1 MKNWHWP
8 WLTLASMAAAASTWA
23 ADTLPAP
30 AATPRAVAPGV
41 WMIPGGMRPDRQ
53 PDGNSVVFDA
63 PAGLIVVDS
72 GRHAWHRDAILDLAR
87 TQKKNVA
94 AIVNTHWH
102 LDHVSGNPALRAA
115 YPDLRVYASDAIDG
129 ALRGFLAKSAR
140 DSAAY
145 LEDSTLAADMRD
157 DIRGDVATIQ
167 AGQTLKPDT
176 VIAASGPVMLGG
188 RELTIHLARDAVTAG
203 DVWVYDKK
211 HRLVVAGDLVTLPAP
226 FLDTACPAGWQSA
239 LQQVAA
245 TNFEVVIPGHG
256 DPMNRAQFLL
266 YQDAFDAFIGC
277 ANSAR
282 PQEECAT
289 QWADSIQSL
298 LSQEPR
304 ERQLAVG
311 LANYYV
317 GMLRDHGGRS
327 QSCEAAA
334 KVP

>member
-1 MKNWHWP
+1 MKNWHWL
-8 WLTLASMAAAASTWA
+8 WMALASMATAASAWA
-23 ADTLPAP
+23 ADTLPSPAP
-30 AATPRAVAPGV
+30 TPRAVAPDV
-41 WMIPGGMRPDRQ
+41 WMIPGGMRRDRQ

-87 TQKKNVA
+87 AQKKKVI

-129 ALRGFLAKSAR
+129 ALTGFLAKSVS

-145 LEDSTLAADMRD
+145 LEDSTIAADMRD

-167 AGQTLKPDT
+167 AGQALRPDT

-188 RELTIHLARDAVTAG
+188 RELTINLARDAVTAG
-203 DVWVYDKK
+203 DVWAYDEKN
-211 HRLVVAGDLVTLPAP
+211 RLAVLGDLVTLPAP
-226 FLDTACPAGWQSA
+226 FLDTACPAGWKSA

-245 TNFEVVIPGHG
+245 TNFEVAIPGHG
-256 DPMNRAQFLL
+256 DPMNREQFLL

-282 PQEECAT
+282 PQQECAT
-289 QWADSIQSL
+289 QWTDSVQSL
-298 LSQEPR
+298 LSRDPR
-304 ERQLAVG
+304 ERPLAMG
-311 LANYYV
+311 LANFYI
-317 GMLRDHGGRS
+317 GMLRDQGGHS
-327 QSCEAAA
+327 QYCESAAR
-334 KVP
+334 VP